1 MVRIFLEEGHLMLF
15 IEDNGTG
22 IITQNQFGNGL
33 KNMQKRINEIQG
45 QISFSTQN
53 GTTIKIDL
61 PL

>member
-1 MVRIFLEEGHLMLF
+1 MEEGHLMLF

>member
-1 MVRIFLEEGHLMLF
+1 MLF